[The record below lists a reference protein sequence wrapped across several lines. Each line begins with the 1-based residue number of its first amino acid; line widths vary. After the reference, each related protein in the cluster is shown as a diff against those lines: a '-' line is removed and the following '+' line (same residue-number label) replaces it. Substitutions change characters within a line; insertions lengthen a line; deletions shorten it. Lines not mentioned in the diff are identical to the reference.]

1 LSNIVCEDLNL
12 AIDDLRNQGFRL
24 DLIYPA
30 DDPHTAEMSRGGKG
44 VRITTRPDAPGPS
57 SGLPP
62 FRPDFI
68 LTKGGASGA
77 GRAGMNYRDLLPGRL
92 GGRYIA
98 SHITI
103 RDGGPVADWVHYHRI
118 RWQMIYVHRGWVRV
132 AYEDQGAPFVMEAGD
147 LVLQPPEIRHQVL
160 ESSAGLEVIE
170 IGCPALHATFA
181 DHEMALQTDKIDHD
195 RNFSGQH
202 FLHHIA
208 KEAPWIPFGNGR
220 VQETAMREATGGIA
234 EVRLIR
240 TNGPMEFAAHH
251 GELVFGFVTAGS
263 ARLDFQE
270 DHEIGLTDTF
280 VIPPE
285 EEWSIRSASA
295 DFRLLHVTTSR
306 LRED

>member
-1 LSNIVCEDLNL
+1 MREVVCEDLNL

-30 DDPHTAEMSRGGKG
+30 DDPYTAEMSRGGKG

-57 SGLPP
+57 SDLPP
-62 FRPDFI
+62 FTPEFI
-68 LTKGGASGA
+68 LTQGGTSVA

-103 RDGGPVADWVHYHRI
+103 PVGGPVADWVHYHRI
-118 RWQMIYVHRGWVRV
+118 RWQMIYVHRGWARV
-132 AYEDQGAPFVMEAGD
+132 VYEDQGAPFVMEAGD

-181 DHEMALQTDKIDHD
+181 DHEMALPTGKADRD
-195 RNFSGQH
+195 RNFSGQR
-202 FLHHIA
+202 FLHHVA
-208 KEAPWIPFGNGR
+208 KEAPWIPFGSGAAR
-220 VQETAMREATGGIA
+220 ETGMRTATGGIA
-234 EVRLIR
+234 EVRMIR
-240 TNGPMEFAAHH
+240 PNGPMEFPAHH
-251 GELVFGFVTAGS
+251 GELVFGFVIAGS
-263 ARLDFQE
+263 ARLDFRG
-270 DHEIGLTDTF
+270 DHEIDLADAF

-285 EEWSIRSASA
+285 EEWSILNSSA
-295 DFRLLHVTTSR
+295 DFQLLHVTTSK
-306 LRED
+306 LHED